1 MVTLAASALRGAGG
15 FFVVLALIITSVR
28 LIVSRRILRTRGG
41 ITSGPQHVVEVSL
54 ADTDELAHKL
64 FSFA

>member
-15 FFVVLALIITSVR
+15 FVVVQALIITSLR

-41 ITSGPQHVVEVSL
+41 ITSSPEHVVEVPL
-54 ADTDELAHKL
+54 ADTDELAHEL
-64 FSFA
+64 LGLT